1 MNLEELVAKFLD
13 SRYFKHHPSVH
24 SSCHVA
30 SVGEWWYIFG
40 VIRSIIDGNLVVACS
55 NPTPVAVSVGSD
67 EQGSIFG
74 HDALLLLDIDCQ
86 LAYV

>member
-1 MNLEELVAKFLD
+1 M
-13 SRYFKHHPSVH
+13 
-24 SSCHVA
+24 
-30 SVGEWWYIFG
+30 
-40 VIRSIIDGNLVVACS
+40 VACS
-55 NPTPVAVSVGSD
+55 NLAPVAVSVGSD